1 MSQTQQTM
9 RDSWWIGIFVTA
21 LVIVLVLPGI
31 RAWFYIINEW
41 EIVETTPYEVIAPAA
56 RRIEADLVNFGRF
69 RPLYWLIW
77 HTQRSLIQDDVVVWH
92 LVTAGMGVVTC
103 LLLFGALRPLVR
115 APLAG
120 LGVLLL
126 LFYPRAGAIWYNLV
140 YQETSGTLLVA
151 LAAFAAV
158 QGAVS
163 GWRGWDVVFAVAA
176 ILVGFIKENYA
187 LLLPAL
193 IGVRLTLQLAYSRP
207 VMAVMPALF
216 AVGMFFIVL
225 IAVIGTI
232 YLRSPHGYGQVIV
245 SERPIYLDS
254 LARVLLPAG
263 VIVPALA
270 AGAVWVRRKP
280 LLTLLALGTLA
291 LWVVPQV
298 GLYNE
303 RIQERFLYPAI
314 VGSAG
319 GAVIGLYLLRQ
330 VRWRGVAWVVWAAS
344 CLPFLPNLPGQW
356 TEAARFADSTYH
368 LQSTVET
375 LTALDVENIVVQID
389 PKDNYDQYEA
399 AYSVTLFLRH
409 AGYAGRLELYHPPN
423 VPMEMLVGYVDNGF
437 YSAVN
442 GGQPDAPTAYV
453 ILNPETRWEIARI
466 CQVDPCPEP
475 PVLLSDSSERG

>member
-1 MSQTQQTM
+1 MSQTPQTI
-9 RDSWWIGIFVTA
+9 RGSWWIGAAVTA
-21 LVIVLVLPGI
+21 LVIALTLPGI

-41 EIVETTPYEVIAPAA
+41 EIVEATPYEVIAPAA

-77 HTQRSLIQDDVVVWH
+77 HSQRSLIRDDVLVWH
-92 LVTAGMGVVTC
+92 LAAAGMGVVTC

-126 LFYPRAGAIWYNLV
+126 LFYPRSGAIWYNLV

-151 LAAFAAV
+151 LAGFAAV
-158 QGAVS
+158 RGAVS
-163 GWRGWDVVFAVAA
+163 GRRGWDAVFAVSA

-193 IGVRLTLQLAYSRP
+193 IGARLTLQLLYHRP
-207 VMAVMPALF
+207 VKAVMPALF

-225 IAVIGTI
+225 IAVIGVI

-263 VIVPALA
+263 VIVPASA
-270 AGAVWVRRKP
+270 AGVIWARRKP
-280 LLTLLALGTLA
+280 LLTLCALGTLA
-291 LWVVPQV
+291 LWVMPQV

-314 VGSAG
+314 VGSAAG
-319 GAVIGLYLLRQ
+319 TVIGLYMLRQ
-330 VRWRGVAWVVWAAS
+330 VRWRGAAWAVWAAS
-344 CLPFLPNLPGQW
+344 CLPFLPNVPSQW
-356 TEAARFADSTYH
+356 MDAAHFADSTYH
-368 LQSTVET
+368 LQSTVAA
-375 LTALDVENIVVQID
+375 LTALDVENIVIQID

-399 AYSVTLFLRH
+399 TYSVTLFLRH
-409 AGYAGRLELYHPPN
+409 AGYDGRLELYHPPN
-423 VPMEMLVGYVDNGF
+423 VPMEMLIGYVDNGF

-442 GGQPDAPTAYV
+442 GGRPAAPTAYV
-453 ILNPETRWEIARI
+453 ILNAETRWEIALI

-475 PVLLSDSSERG
+475 PILLSDSDERG

>member
-1 MSQTQQTM
+1 MSLAQQNF
-9 RDSWWIGIFVTA
+9 RNSWWIGAVVT
-21 LVIVLVLPGI
+21 VLVVALILPGI

-41 EIVETTPYEVIAPAA
+41 EIVEATPYEVIAPALK
-56 RRIEADLVNFGRF
+56 RIEADLVNFGRF

-77 HTQRSLIQDDVVVWH
+77 HTQRSLLQDDVLVWH
-92 LVTAGMGVVTC
+92 LVTAGMGVMTC
-103 LLLFGALRPLVR
+103 LLLFSALRMLVG

-126 LFYPRAGAIWYNLV
+126 LFYPRGGAIWYNLV

-151 LAAFAAV
+151 LAGYAAV
-158 QGAVS
+158 RGAVS
-163 GWRGWDVVFAVAA
+163 GRRGWDAVFTVAA

-193 IGVRLTLQLAYSRP
+193 IGARLTLQMAYDRP
-207 VMAVMPALF
+207 VRAVMPALF

-225 IAVIGTI
+225 ISVIGTI

-270 AGAVWVRRKP
+270 AAAIWVRRKP
-280 LLTLLALGTLA
+280 LLTLFALGTLA

-314 VGSAG
+314 VGSAAG
-319 GAVIGLYLLRQ
+319 VVIGLYMLRE
-330 VRWRGVAWVVWAAS
+330 VRWRGAAWAVWA
-344 CLPFLPNLPGQW
+344 
-356 TEAARFADSTYH
+356 
-368 LQSTVET
+368 
-375 LTALDVENIVVQID
+375 
-389 PKDNYDQYEA
+389 
-399 AYSVTLFLRH
+399 
-409 AGYAGRLELYHPPN
+409 
-423 VPMEMLVGYVDNGF
+423 
-437 YSAVN
+437 
-442 GGQPDAPTAYV
+442 
-453 ILNPETRWEIARI
+453 
-466 CQVDPCPEP
+466 
-475 PVLLSDSSERG
+475 